1 MDIIELILDEEGEEM
16 TGIEAVSIVESPAI
30 ESDFI
35 ALADQEVKLA
45 KIDEEKRIVMGAA
58 LIPNKP
64 IFRKRNDQM
73 FYVYFS
79 EDTVRRSSE
88 LFFQNGNQSNA
99 TLEHQMKANGLTVVE
114 SWIKESEEKDKSA
127 IYGLDAPVGS
137 WLISMKITD
146 DKLWGEIK
154 EGKKYK
160 GFSIEGFYTDRAKM
174 KKPDAKS
181 EMAAIEEEEAEY
193 MLSNIKNILS
203 DDKVEL
209 ESYNDYPD
217 AVSNNAK
224 RGRELNEKVN
234 NKCAT
239 DIGKIRSAD
248 LEAKRNLSVETIKRM
263 YSYLSRAGEY
273 YDEGNNEAC
282 GTISYL
288 LWGGKAGLRWSGAK
302 LKELGEID
310 LASMVVDDN
319 FAIIDDRLA
328 YSSQE
333 KAEEMAK
340 NLGCEGFHVHNFE
353 DKDWFMPCEKH
364 EMKKPCQAGY
374 EQYGMKMKNGKK
386 VPNCVPIK

>member
-1 MDIIELILDEEGEEM
+1 MDIIELILDEENEEM
-16 TGIEAVSIVESPAI
+16 VGIEAVSIVENPAI

-35 ALADQEVKLA
+35 ALADQEIKLA
-45 KIDEEKRIVMGAA
+45 KVDDEKRIVMGAA

-64 IFRKRNDQM
+64 IFRKRNDTM

-114 SWIKESEEKDKSA
+114 SWIVEGEQDKSR
-127 IYGLDAPVGS
+127 IYGLDVPKGT
-137 WLISMKITD
+137 WMISMKIED
-146 DKLWGEIK
+146 DKLWSEIK

-160 GFSIEGFYTDRAKM
+160 GFSIEGFFSDRAQI
-174 KKPDAKS
+174 KKSDAKS

-193 MLSNIKNILS
+193 MLSNIKNLLS
-203 DDKVEL
+203 NESVEL

-288 LWGGKAGLRWSGAK
+288 LWGGKAGLRWSESK

-310 LASMVVDDN
+310 LASMIVDDN

-328 YSSQE
+328 YSTQE
-333 KAEEMAK
+333 KAEQMAK

-374 EQYGMKMKNGKK
+374 EQYGMKIKNGKK

>member
-1 MDIIELILDEEGEEM
+1 MV
-16 TGIEAVSIVESPAI
+16 GIEAVSIVSQPAI
-30 ESDFI
+30 EESFITLSSDEI
-35 ALADQEVKLA
+35 KLA
-45 KIDEEKRIVMGAA
+45 KVDEEKRIVMGAA
-58 LIPNKP
+58 LVPNKM
-64 IFRKRNDQM
+64 IFRKRNDTM

-79 EDTVRRSSE
+79 KDTIRRASE
-88 LFFQNGNQSNA
+88 LFFQNGNQNNA
-99 TLEHQMKANGLTVVE
+99 TLEHQMKANNLTVVE
-114 SWIKESEEKDKSA
+114 SWIVENKEKDKSA
-127 IYGLDAPVGS
+127 LYNLDLPVGS
-137 WLISMKITD
+137 WVISMKIED
-146 DKLWGEIK
+146 DELWQQIK
-154 EGKKYK
+154 EGKKYT
-160 GFSIEGFYTDRAKM
+160 GFSIEGYFADKASI
-174 KKPDAKS
+174 KKSDAKS

-193 MLSNIKNILS
+193 MLSNIKNLLS
-203 DDKVEL
+203 DESVEL

-288 LWGGKAGLRWSGAK
+288 LWGGKAGLRWSESK

-328 YSSQE
+328 YSTQQ
-333 KAEEMAK
+333 KAEQMAK
-340 NLGCEGFHVHNFE
+340 NIGCEGFHVHNFE
-353 DKDWFMPCEKH
+353 NKDWFMPCEKH

-374 EQYGMKMKNGKK
+374 EQYGMKIKDGKK

>member
-1 MDIIELILDEEGEEM
+1 MDIIELILDEENEEM
-16 TGIEAVSIVESPAI
+16 VGIEAISIVKSGAI

-35 ALADQEVKLA
+35 AMSDQEIKLA
-45 KIDEEKRIVMGAA
+45 KVDDEKRIVMGAA

-64 IFRKRNDQM
+64 IFRKRNDTM

-99 TLEHQMKANGLTVVE
+99 TLEHQMKASGLTVVE
-114 SWIKESEEKDKSA
+114 SWIIEGEQDKSR
-127 IYGLDAPVGS
+127 IYGLDAPVGT
-137 WLISMKITD
+137 WMISMKITD
-146 DKLWGEIK
+146 DELWAEIK

-160 GFSIEGFYTDRAKM
+160 GFSIEGYFADKASI

-193 MLSNIKNILS
+193 MLSNIKNLLS
-203 DDKVEL
+203 NENVEL

-288 LWGGKAGLRWSGAK
+288 LWGGKAGLRWSESK
-302 LKELGEID
+302 LKKLGEID

-328 YSSQE
+328 YSTQE

-374 EQYGMKMKNGKK
+374 EQYGMKIKNGKK

>member
-1 MDIIELILDEEGEEM
+1 MDIIELILDEENEEM
-16 TGIEAVSIVESPAI
+16 VGIEAISIVKSGAI

-35 ALADQEVKLA
+35 AMSDQEIKLA
-45 KIDEEKRIVMGAA
+45 KVDDEKRIVMGAA

-64 IFRKRNDQM
+64 IFRKRNDTM

-99 TLEHQMKANGLTVVE
+99 TLEHQMKASGLTVVE
-114 SWIKESEEKDKSA
+114 SWIIEGEQDKSR
-127 IYGLDAPVGS
+127 IYGLDAPVGT
-137 WLISMKITD
+137 WMISMKITD
-146 DKLWGEIK
+146 DELWAEIK

-160 GFSIEGFYTDRAKM
+160 GFSIEGYFADKASI

-193 MLSNIKNILS
+193 MLSNIKNLLS
-203 DDKVEL
+203 DENVEL

-288 LWGGKAGLRWSGAK
+288 LWGGKAGLRWSESK
-302 LKELGEID
+302 LKKLGEID

-328 YSSQE
+328 YSTQE

-374 EQYGMKMKNGKK
+374 EQYGMKIKNGKK